1 MIGTR
6 FRAEVKMTAEVTDEG
21 LALHHIGVRFGG
33 LVALD
38 DVSLRVPPGR
48 IVGVIGP
55 NGAGKTTLFN
65 VICGFVAPTS
75 GTITWDGQ
83 PLKPR
88 PHRLTKLGIART
100 LQGLGEFSGL
110 TVLENVMAGA
120 EHTARAGFGSTLFG
134 LRRATR
140 DERRLREEAREA
152 LRRTHILEYADAA
165 PDGLPYAVRK
175 RMALA
180 RALVARPRILLLD
193 EPAGGLGAEEIRR
206 LGELIT
212 GLRCAVLLVEHHMDL
227 VMSICDEILVLD
239 FGKPVAFGT
248 PAEIRTDPAVTE
260 AYLGEAA

>member
-1 MIGTR
+1 MSAQPTGDTP
-6 FRAEVKMTAEVTDEG
+6 ADDG

-65 VICGFVAPTS
+65 VICGFVTPTT
-75 GTITWDGQ
+75 GTITMDGR

-88 PHRLTKLGIART
+88 PHQLTKLGIART
-100 LQGLGEFSGL
+100 LQGIGQFPGL

-120 EHTARAGFGSTLFG
+120 EHTARAGFASTLFG
-134 LRRATR
+134 MPKATR
-140 DERRLREEAREA
+140 DDARLRDTARDA
-152 LRRTHILEYADAA
+152 LRRCGIAEYARDA

-175 RMALA
+175 RVALA
-180 RALVARPRILLLD
+180 RALVGRPRILLLD
-193 EPAGGLGAEEIRR
+193 EPAGGLGAEEIQR

-212 GLRCAVLLVEHHMDL
+212 GLNCSVLLVEHHMDL
-227 VMSICDEILVLD
+227 VMAVCDEILVLD

-248 PAEIRTDPAVTE
+248 PAEIRADPAVTE
-260 AYLGEAA
+260 AYLGDPA